1 MGGKLFYPKEKMLK
15 NLTKISILYIIEC
28 TKFYVSYYILMEN
41 FNEVQEIPDV
51 KETKEGSK
59 TEEFEN
65 STKYAKKQKEQHD
78 KEESKDQKKAE
89 EFLENSLNN
98 IENPEQFYYNTLDKL
113 RNAFPNIPEDLTNK
127 NIWIRYENSN
137 WKILYIS
144 IHPNGINITKWNEGF
159 SITKESENV
168 TRSTRKDDDYYV
180 YEKADSNT
188 FNKYIDEIINNKD
201 KCEIKIY

>member
-1 MGGKLFYPKEKMLK
+1 
-15 NLTKISILYIIEC
+15 
-28 TKFYVSYYILMEN
+28 MEN